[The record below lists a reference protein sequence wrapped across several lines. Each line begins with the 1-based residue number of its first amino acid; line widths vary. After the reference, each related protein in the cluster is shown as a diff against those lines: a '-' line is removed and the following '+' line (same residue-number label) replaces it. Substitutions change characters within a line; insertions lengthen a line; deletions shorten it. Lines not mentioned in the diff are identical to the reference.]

1 MPQQQETIR
10 LRNLRGVFTHCIL
23 LDKQISDVEVV
34 VYRDVSSSLPSPSP
48 SPSPSQ
54 SQSQSQ
60 SQQGQEAE
68 TMVLK
73 LNSTPIPSGEPI
85 LGRRNGNEQQTQT
98 AMKWKVIVPLTKVEN
113 KIEIN
118 TGKTEDQGSMI
129 YLTRQ

>member
-34 VYRDVSSSLPSPSP
+34 AYRDVSSSLPSPSP

-54 SQSQSQ
+54 SQ
-60 SQQGQEAE
+60 QGQEAE
-68 TMVLK
+68 MMVLK
-73 LNSTPIPSGEPI
+73 LNNTPITSGEPVS
-85 LGRRNGNEQQTQT
+85 GRRNGNEQQIQM

-118 TGKTEDQGSMI
+118 VGKTEDQGSMI

>member
-34 VYRDVSSSLPSPSP
+34 AYRDVSSSLPSPSP

-54 SQSQSQ
+54 SQSQ
-60 SQQGQEAE
+60 QGQEAE
-68 TMVLK
+68 MMVLK
-73 LNSTPIPSGEPI
+73 LNNIPIPSGVPI
-85 LGRRNGNEQQTQT
+85 LGRGNGNEQQTQM

-118 TGKTEDQGSMI
+118 MGKTEDEGSMI